1 MVEICASKYDHVPL
15 PLFSVAGS
23 PKRTIS
29 SRGAVCKT
37 LRSIKNTYTLHKK
50 DTYTFVYFCLFRVK
64 KLHSTGVKK
73 FFSKLF
79 LRKTVVSVG
88 FMYFYTSKTLYLW
101 AFSHHQ
107 GLVVVHC
114 SKSVGTVG
122 FLRFP
127 TVFLKNLTRKTV
139 GFIISYSF

>member
-15 PLFSVAGS
+15 PLFSVVGS

-37 LRSIKNTYTLHKK
+37 LRSIKRY
-50 DTYTFVYFCLFRVK
+50 VYFCLFRVK
-64 KLHSTGVKK
+64 KLHSKGVKK

-88 FMYFYTSKTLYLW
+88 FYVFYTSKALYLW

-127 TVFLKNLTRKTV
+127 TVFLKNLTRKSV

>member
-1 MVEICASKYDHVPL
+1 MVEICVSKYDHVPL
-15 PLFSVAGS
+15 PLFSDAGS

-37 LRSIKNTYTLHKK
+37 LRSKK
-50 DTYTFVYFCLFRVK
+50 RYVYFSKKRYVYFSFFWGK

-73 FFSKLF
+73 IFSKLF

-88 FMYFYTSKTLYLW
+88 FMCFYTSKTLYLW
-101 AFSHHQ
+101 AFTHHQ

-127 TVFLKNLTRKTV
+127 TVFLKNLTRKSV

>member
-15 PLFSVAGS
+15 PLFSVVGS

-37 LRSIKNTYTLHKK
+37 LRSIKKIRILLSFSGKKTTLNG
-50 DTYTFVYFCLFRVK
+50 C
-64 KLHSTGVKK
+64 KK

-88 FMYFYTSKTLYLW
+88 FYVFYTSKTLYLW

-127 TVFLKNLTRKTV
+127 TVFLKNLTRKSV

>member
-23 PKRTIS
+23 LNKTIS

-37 LRSIKNTYTLHKK
+37 LRSNKK
-50 DTYTFVYFCLFRVK
+50 IRILLYFFSK
-64 KLHSTGVKK
+64 KLHSAGVKK

-88 FMYFYTSKTLYLW
+88 FYVFYILKTLYLW

-127 TVFLKNLTRKTV
+127 TVLLKNLTRKTV
-139 GFIISYSF
+139 GFTIYYSF

>member
-37 LRSIKNTYTLHKK
+37 LRSIKKIRILCIKKIRILLSFSGKKTTLKGCKK
-50 DTYTFVYFCLFRVK
+50 I
-64 KLHSTGVKK
+64 
-73 FFSKLF
+73 FSKLF

-88 FMYFYTSKTLYLW
+88 FYVFYTSKTLYLW

-127 TVFLKNLTRKTV
+127 TVFLKNLTRKSV